1 LDDQDFDPIAD
12 ALSAVS
18 AQFAGEVPKG
28 LPSQPDAAET
38 LDAATLPY
46 DDEEEIAGAAPDD
59 PDADP
64 QDASSDD
71 TDTDAAAD
79 ADAPTFDWDSDA
91 NPYKSQAIQ
100 TQQQLQKHEL
110 ARTLFQRIQDRQQA
124 EAEEN
129 DARALIAQLQEVDP
143 QLAETYS
150 GQRQGLIQRTAQ
162 AQQETAGWQHGM
174 AALVMA
180 MNEVLGPDAVAQVR
194 ELGSEIA
201 RHRGL
206 DQMQGFIQTRQQA
219 AQSANARVAELEEAL
234 RLALLQNGARQ
245 RPAAADRVDSAPAA
259 RAKIARPEDADNM
272 DDFMEALTPML
283 NQHFGA
289 R

>member
-64 QDASSDD
+64 QDAASDD

-79 ADAPTFDWDSDA
+79 ADAPAFDWDSDA

-110 ARTLFQRIQDRQQA
+110 ARTLFQRIQERQQA

-162 AQQETAGWQHGM
+162 AQQEKAGWQHGM
-174 AALVMA
+174 AAM
-180 MNEVLGPDAVAQVR
+180 VLAIR
-194 ELGSEIA
+194 EELGVEALERVRALGQEIVK
-201 RHRGL
+201 HRGL
-206 DQMQGFIQTRQQA
+206 DGMQQFVTARNQA
-219 AQSANARVAELEEAL
+219 AQSANGRIAELEEAL
-234 RLALLQNGARQ
+234 RLALLQQGARS

-259 RAKIARPEDADNM
+259 RAKIARPEDTDNM
-272 DDFMEALTPML
+272 DDFFAALAPQL
-283 NQHFGA
+283 NAHFGA